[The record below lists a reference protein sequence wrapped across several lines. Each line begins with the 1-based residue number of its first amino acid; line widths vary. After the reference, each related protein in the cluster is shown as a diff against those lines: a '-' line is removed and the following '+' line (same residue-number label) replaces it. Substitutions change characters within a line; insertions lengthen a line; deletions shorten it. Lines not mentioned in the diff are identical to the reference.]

1 MEDQNSGG
9 LIMIM
14 MMIIAP
20 LKIKM
25 NGLKLSTLTHT
36 KHSREHV
43 GTGNTENLTV
53 ILDAFIKSR
62 PYLHACDLERIDH
75 LLLICTPL
83 TLTNKMAAKQCLW
96 QVMNNCLFAR
106 H

>member
-9 LIMIM
+9 LIMI

-36 KHSREHV
+36 KHSRKHV
-43 GTGNTENLTV
+43 GTGDTEKFTV
-53 ILDAFIKSR
+53 ILDAFIKSQS
-62 PYLHACDLERIDH
+62 YLHVRDLERIDH